1 MYNSVKDTDK
11 RFLSDRR
18 KQPTPFISR
27 YAFSGGQR
35 KTTRRET
42 DREKYNFV
50 DVYSP
55 HLFLTLLLLLILNIS
70 DGYLTLVLIKENI
83 AAEINPIMAF
93 FLEYDNSSFFM
104 VKCLITS
111 VPLFIFC
118 ICKNFSLAKASLASV
133 IIIYLSIITYELNL
147 IFQFLPPF

>member
-1 MYNSVKDTDK
+1 MRSSGEEIEK

-18 KQPTPFISR
+18 KRPTPFISR
-27 YAFSGGQR
+27 YTFWGGQR
-35 KTTRRET
+35 KIIRREA
-42 DREKYNFV
+42 DRKKYNFV

-55 HLFLTLLLLLILNIS
+55 HLFLMLLLLLILNIS
-70 DGYLTLVLIKENI
+70 DSYLTLALIKENV
-83 AAEINPIMAF
+83 ATEVNPIMEF
-93 FLEYDNSSFFM
+93 YLEYGNVSFFM
-104 VKCLITS
+104 VKLLITS

-118 ICKNFSLAKASLASV
+118 ICKNFSITKASLASA